1 MRVLSLD
8 LGDQHLKLHPLVT
21 VVNGLDASLRARLVD
36 VLAAIPSGR
45 AEASG
50 VIEAHGV
57 LLDLTFENLEMLE
70 LHSDIDIVVR
80 RAELPG
86 AELSPGA
93 RERATVRARHEEL
106 LGALEKRR
114 AELDRAALAR
124 SAAAEALA
132 DARGEGT
139 EEQLQ
144 ARRQQ
149 RLEAPRLE
157 LERRSAARAALAAQ
171 REEVRR
177 SLEPFQRA
185 TADAAAA
192 RERAQVFRSEAAM

>member
-1 MRVLSLD
+1 
-8 LGDQHLKLHPLVT
+8 
-21 VVNGLDASLRARLVD
+21 
-36 VLAAIPSGR
+36 
-45 AEASG
+45 
-50 VIEAHGV
+50 
-57 LLDLTFENLEMLE
+57 
-70 LHSDIDIVVR
+70 VVR
-80 RAELPG
+80 RDELPG

-149 RLEAPRLE
+149 RLEAPRRQLE
-157 LERRSAARAALAAQ
+157 SDAGTDLIVSTDAQALADEWAELLVELAATEVSEHDTHQVQAAHKRLEAARARLFEAESAARLPDLD
-171 REEVRR
+171 REQVDL
-177 SLEPFQRA
+177 LENA
-185 TADAAAA
+185 H
-192 RERAQVFRSEAAM
+192 E